1 MAGGV
6 WLSEVAL
13 RMVGDV
19 DQGVF
24 GDPAPVET
32 GMHLVAL
39 LPLGVDGVALSI
51 KPAENGV
58 LARPIH
64 HGV

>member
-1 MAGGV
+1 
-6 WLSEVAL
+6 
-13 RMVGDV
+13 MVGDV